1 MQPVLAGECV
11 GGAWE
16 SYKTFSA
23 TNITV
28 HFVTCNQV
36 EVKQG
41 NYLDRKRGR
50 SIRCLPLYRK
60 PSTEANYR
68 FVTCYL
74 KQSTTFT
81 V

>member
-41 NYLDRKRGR
+41 NYLDRKRGGA
-50 SIRCLPLYRK
+50 SGVFLY
-60 PSTEANYR
+60 TANP
-68 FVTCYL
+68 VQKLITGL
-74 KQSTTFT
+74 SH
-81 V
+81 VI